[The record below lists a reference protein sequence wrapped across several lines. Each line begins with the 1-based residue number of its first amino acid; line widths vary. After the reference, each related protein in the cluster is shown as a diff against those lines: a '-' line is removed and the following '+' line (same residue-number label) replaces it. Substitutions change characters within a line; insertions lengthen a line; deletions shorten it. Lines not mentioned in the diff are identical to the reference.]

1 MTASATN
8 ASIRTPPTSTRMSEI
23 RQKPSQHGLA
33 QKVACGVTAHLN
45 VRTPDINLRC
55 AIKVA
60 QVWSPALMN
69 AEMATQL
76 FIQAIQSEPTAGAA
90 NDWRGPSTA
99 RVRSFIRR
107 VEQRDFV
114 GAIVHFYHEDAEMQE
129 NLGPIR
135 KGREALLANEMDIL
149 IRYGKIPGCR
159 AESFAINGRKVFI
172 NWVIDVDVPGVG
184 RRTLNEVAM
193 QDWEADRII
202 RERFYYDPS
211 LLHAEP
217 WVPTI

>member
-1 MTASATN
+1 
-8 ASIRTPPTSTRMSEI
+8 
-23 RQKPSQHGLA
+23 
-33 QKVACGVTAHLN
+33 
-45 VRTPDINLRC
+45 
-55 AIKVA
+55 
-60 QVWSPALMN
+60 
-69 AEMATQL
+69 MATQL
-76 FIQAIQSEPTAGAA
+76 FLHAIQSEPTVGAA
-90 NDWRGPSTA
+90 SDWRGPSSA
-99 RVRSFIRR
+99 LVRSFIRR

-129 NLGPIR
+129 NMGPIR

-172 NWVIDVDVPGVG
+172 NWVIDVNVPGIG

-211 LLHAEP
+211 LLKADDG
-217 WVPTI
+217 WVSTI

>member
-1 MTASATN
+1 MQAAS
-8 ASIRTPPTSTRMSEI
+8 PVM
-23 RQKPSQHGLA
+23 
-33 QKVACGVTAHLN
+33 
-45 VRTPDINLRC
+45 
-55 AIKVA
+55 
-60 QVWSPALMN
+60 MN

-76 FIQAIQSEPTAGAA
+76 FLHAIQGAPTAAAA

-99 RVRSFIRR
+99 LVRSYIRR

-129 NLGPIR
+129 NKGPIR
-135 KGREALLANEMDIL
+135 KGREALLANEMDTL
-149 IRYGKIPGCR
+149 IRFGQIPSCN

-172 NWVIDVDVPGVG
+172 NWKIELNVPGVG

-211 LLHAEP
+211 LLKSDDG
-217 WVPTI
+217 WISTI

>member
-1 MTASATN
+1 
-8 ASIRTPPTSTRMSEI
+8 
-23 RQKPSQHGLA
+23 
-33 QKVACGVTAHLN
+33 
-45 VRTPDINLRC
+45 
-55 AIKVA
+55 
-60 QVWSPALMN
+60 
-69 AEMATQL
+69 MATQL
-76 FIQAIQSEPTAGAA
+76 FLHAIQKEPTAGATSE
-90 NDWRGPSTA
+90 WRGPSTA
-99 RVRSFIRR
+99 LVRSFIRR

-129 NLGPIR
+129 NMGPIR

-172 NWVIDVDVPGVG
+172 NWVIDVNVPGVG

-193 QDWEADRII
+193 QDWEADRIK

-211 LLHAEP
+211 LLHGEP

>member
-1 MTASATN
+1 M
-8 ASIRTPPTSTRMSEI
+8 
-23 RQKPSQHGLA
+23 
-33 QKVACGVTAHLN
+33 V
-45 VRTPDINLRC
+45 
-55 AIKVA
+55 
-60 QVWSPALMN
+60 N

-76 FIQAIQSEPTAGAA
+76 FLQAIQSEPTAGAA

-129 NLGPIR
+129 NMGPIR

-159 AESFAINGRKVFI
+159 AESFAINGRQVFI
-172 NWVIDVDVPGVG
+172 NWVIELNIPGAG

-202 RERFYYDPS
+202 RERFYYDPG
-211 LLHAEP
+211 LLKADT

>member
-1 MTASATN
+1 MT
-8 ASIRTPPTSTRMSEI
+8 
-23 RQKPSQHGLA
+23 
-33 QKVACGVTAHLN
+33 
-45 VRTPDINLRC
+45 
-55 AIKVA
+55 
-60 QVWSPALMN
+60 
-69 AEMATQL
+69 TQL
-76 FIQAIQSEPTAGAA
+76 FLHAIQSEPTAGAA
-90 NDWRGPSTA
+90 SDWRGPSTA
-99 RVRSFIRR
+99 LVRSFIRR

-129 NLGPIR
+129 NMGPIR
-135 KGREALLANEMDIL
+135 KGREALLANEMDVL

-172 NWVIDVDVPGVG
+172 NWVIDVNVPGIG

-211 LLHAEP
+211 LLKADDG
-217 WVPTI
+217 WVSTI